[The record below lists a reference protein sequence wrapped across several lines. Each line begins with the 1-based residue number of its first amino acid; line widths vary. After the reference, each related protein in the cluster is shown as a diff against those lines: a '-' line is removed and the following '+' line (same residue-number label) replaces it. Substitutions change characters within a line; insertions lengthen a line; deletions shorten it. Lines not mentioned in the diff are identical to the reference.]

1 MGVIGQHI
9 KKYRLLKGITQEQL
23 GLLVGVTTQAVSKW
37 ECGGTPDAEL
47 LPRIAEVLE
56 ISIDALFG
64 REDKNFALYM
74 ARKVGCMPKEESFQ
88 YVFRLLWA
96 MGVGLLDGIENFE
109 EGIDYIGFEVDF
121 DYKFDKEEF
130 EIDFVEPYL
139 VLDNYLKEEED
150 YNYFVEEEFE
160 MDIQEVEA
168 EVEDLDMEIDLLDK
182 D

>member
-1 MGVIGQHI
+1 LVVV
-9 KKYRLLKGITQEQL
+9 GI
-23 GLLVGVTTQAVSKW
+23 
-37 ECGGTPDAEL
+37 DY
-47 LPRIAEVLE
+47 
-56 ISIDALFG
+56 
-64 REDKNFALYM
+64 FA
-74 ARKVGCMPKEESFQ
+74 
-88 YVFRLLWA
+88 
-96 MGVGLLDGIENFE
+96 

-160 MDIQEVEA
+160 MDIQEVE
-168 EVEDLDMEIDLLDK
+168 VEELDMEIDLLDK